1 MGAGLAPGQELYPIV
16 FHWHTTLHR
25 RMPRGELPG
34 ADCDLAERD
43 AAFQSVPVGG
53 SLE

>member
-1 MGAGLAPGQELYPIV
+1 MGAGPAPGQELYLIV
-16 FHWHTTLHR
+16 FPWHTILR
-25 RMPRGELPG
+25 RGAPWGEAQG

-43 AAFQSVPVGG
+43 AAFQSVPGGG

>member
-1 MGAGLAPGQELYPIV
+1 MGAGPAPGQELYLIV
-16 FHWHTTLHR
+16 FPWHTILHR
-25 RMPRGELPG
+25 GLPRGELPG
-34 ADCDLAERD
+34 VDCDLAERD